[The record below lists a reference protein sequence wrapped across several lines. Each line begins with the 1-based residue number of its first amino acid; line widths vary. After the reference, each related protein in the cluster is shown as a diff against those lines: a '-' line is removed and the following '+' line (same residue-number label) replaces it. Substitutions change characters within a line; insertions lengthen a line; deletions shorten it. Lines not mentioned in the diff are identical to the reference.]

1 VNIKKVMDFIKSC
14 NRNVKIL
21 GIVIIAVAVI
31 ISVIMLTNKEAEL
44 TVVSEASLREVL
56 EIDELATL
64 EYFYNSVTQV
74 LKEDSDKVKYYVA
87 YKGNIRYGINFEQ
100 MDIKIDE
107 KNKQINVILPEVN
120 LIDCNVDIETL
131 DFIFE
136 KDKYETETVIME
148 AKDVCEADLK
158 EKASKNTD
166 LKKMAKENAVDTI
179 TALLCPWIEQLAEEY
194 EIVVK

>member
-1 VNIKKVMDFIKSC
+1 MKKIIEFIKSC
-14 NRNVKIL
+14 NFKIKL
-21 GIVIIAVAVI
+21 AGFFVVMGVIIVEI
-31 ISVIMLTNKEAEL
+31 IILKNKEPEL
-44 TVVSEASLREVL
+44 TVVSETSLKEML

-74 LKEDSDKVKYYVA
+74 LKEDSDKVKYHVA

-100 MDIKIDE
+100 IEIVIDE
-107 KNKQINVILPEVN
+107 TNKQINVVVPEVN
-120 LIDCNVDIETL
+120 LLDSNVDIESL

-148 AKDVCEADLK
+148 AKEMCESDL
-158 EKASKNTD
+158 ENKASQNVN

-179 TALLCPWIEQLAEEY
+179 NALLCSWIEQVEEY
-194 EIVVK
+194 EVVVK